1 LTARSLNADV
11 VRALATTL
19 DFVSVH
25 TVMLD
30 GDGRCV
36 RISPGAATLMADGGL
51 LTVRLSRLRRSATST
66 AVAECP
72 ASGSLADID
81 HDLQPCIGCITRRQA
96 GDPRHRHC
104 AISISGPHQLSI
116 QLQLTAIPPDQQEL
130 LAAAALLVIR
140 PQNLEHNAELLP
152 DIAVLLTAAERDV
165 AAELLGG
172 RRPAEIATARRVA
185 VGTVRSQ
192 IKRIY
197 AKSGVS
203 GLAEFI
209 AKARR

>member
-1 LTARSLNADV
+1 MTARSLNAEV
-11 VRALATTL
+11 VRALTGTL
-19 DFVSVH
+19 DSVSIH
-25 TVMLD
+25 TVLLD

-36 RISPGAATLMADGGL
+36 SISPGAATLMSQGSL
-51 LTVRLSRLRRSATST
+51 LTVRLSRLRRSATSS

-72 ASGSLADID
+72 IGCPVEID
-81 HDLQPCIGCITRRQA
+81 HELQPCIGCVTRRQA
-96 GDPRHRHC
+96 GERWPRHC
-104 AISISGPHQLSI
+104 MISIFGPHQLSI
-116 QLQLTAIPPDQQEL
+116 HLRLASIPPGEQES
-130 LAAAALLVIR
+130 LAAAAMLVIG
-140 PQNLEHNAELLP
+140 PQNLEHSSELLP
-152 DIAVLLTAAERDV
+152 DIAVVLTAAERDV
-165 AAELLGG
+165 ATELISG
-172 RRPAEIATARRVA
+172 RRPAEIANARRVA